1 MTNSHENKKIKKI
14 SQKKEFPFLNV
25 IRSLHHLSTNRL
37 VYRVCVC
44 VIFAIHPRDIPRQRS
59 LSLPQ
64 LNEQLLYYTCCTDVL
79 LYTVG
84 CWPWLICTVGLGEK
98 KENNW
103 FVRSRLT
110 GICIQRWII
119 IIINILLTGN
129 EREGP
134 CQGLPAGPAQFLF
147 SLERETQLT
156 HRLTASR
163 RRRPLIQRVGVRQHT
178 SRHQHPL
185 PSHRIR
191 TGSASEPYLDVY
203 VIDSLIL

>member
-1 MTNSHENKKIKKI
+1 M
-14 SQKKEFPFLNV
+14 
-25 IRSLHHLSTNRL
+25 
-37 VYRVCVC
+37 CVC
-44 VIFAIHPRDIPRQRS
+44 VWYSPYIREIYQDND

-64 LNEQLLYYTCCTDVL
+64 LNEQLLYYTCCTHGL

-84 CWPWLICTVGLGEK
+84 CWPWLYALLDLGEK
-98 KENNW
+98 KRKITGS
-103 FVRSRLT
+103 FVHVWPVYVYSKMDYYYYKYL
-110 GICIQRWII
+110 
-119 IIINILLTGN
+119 LLTAN

-163 RRRPLIQRVGVRQHT
+163 RRRPLIQRVGVCQHT
-178 SRHQHPL
+178 SRHHQHPL

-191 TGSASEPYLDVY
+191 TGSASEP
-203 VIDSLIL
+203 